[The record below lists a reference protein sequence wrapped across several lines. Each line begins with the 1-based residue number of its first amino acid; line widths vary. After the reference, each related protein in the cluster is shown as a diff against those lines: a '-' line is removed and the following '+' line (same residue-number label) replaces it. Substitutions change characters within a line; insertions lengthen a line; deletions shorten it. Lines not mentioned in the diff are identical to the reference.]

1 MERNIQ
7 IGDGSVP
14 DRWQQREG
22 SSEIPEEIQDVDQA
36 GLEFI
41 AQEEGLSLKPYRDS
55 VGIPTVGIGSTYYP
69 QTGKR
74 VTMQDPPIT
83 KEFAFKMFKDHLNI
97 YEKGVWSVTRDDIS
111 QSQFNALVSLCFNIG
126 IAAFKGSTVL
136 RRVNADPNDPDITQ
150 AFLMWKNAGNKPV
163 LLARRKRES
172 ALYFS

>member
-1 MERNIQ
+1 
-7 IGDGSVP
+7 
-14 DRWQQREG
+14 
-22 SSEIPEEIQDVDQA
+22 
-36 GLEFI
+36 
-41 AQEEGLSLKPYRDS
+41 
-55 VGIPTVGIGSTYYP
+55 
-69 QTGKR
+69 
-74 VTMQDPPIT
+74 
-83 KEFAFKMFKDHLNI
+83 
-97 YEKGVWSVTRDDIS
+97 VTRDDIS